1 MRIVPAAGAVPDDEL
16 EVPVVEVPVVP
27 VEVEPDVDPVPDV
40 VPDDEVPDVVPLE
53 DVLLLTGEV
62 FVKSTR
68 NVSMRVEHPNA
79 VSAPSVPSQ

>member
-1 MRIVPAAGAVPDDEL
+1 MRIVPAAGVVPDDEV

-27 VEVEPDVDPVPDV
+27 VEVEPVPDV
-40 VPDDEVPDVVPLE
+40 VPDDEPDVVPVD